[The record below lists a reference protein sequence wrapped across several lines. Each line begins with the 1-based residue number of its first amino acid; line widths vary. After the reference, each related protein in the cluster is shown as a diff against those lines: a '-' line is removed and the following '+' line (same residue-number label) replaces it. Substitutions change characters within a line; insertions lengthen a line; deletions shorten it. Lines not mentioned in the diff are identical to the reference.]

1 MGEREGE
8 ARSPAP
14 GRRLYRL
21 GAGSAEVR
29 GAGGERHPGAA
40 HRRRRAGEASG
51 AEAVAP
57 LTLRAVIPSDEV
69 IRRRR
74 MMPSRYHANMT
85 SCLQFRDENRLFP
98 PFFRL

>member
-40 HRRRRAGEASG
+40 HRRRRAGEAAG

-57 LTLRAVIPSDEV
+57 LSLRGVIPSEEV
-69 IRRRR
+69 IRCWR
-74 MMPSRYHANMT
+74 MMRFCYHADMT
-85 SCLQFRDENRLFP
+85 SCLQFGDEGRPFP